1 MAITTAAG
9 ISSTTVTTDQQAP
22 LGFELVVPDGDNGE
36 QVWIYVFNDE
46 AATGF
51 VQGMLIQRDL
61 GTVTYDG
68 IVSTGAISPGRIIGV
83 AQHNIAAQ
91 SYGFIL
97 KKGIGQVLCD
107 GNVTADTAVT
117 PDANAGQCTDVADAT
132 RAAIGVA
139 LATDAGAATLVA
151 AYINCTG

>member
-9 ISSTTVTTDQQAP
+9 ISATTVTTDQQAP

-46 AATGF
+46 AATNF
-51 VQGMLIQRDL
+51 VVGTLIQRDL
-61 GTVTYDG
+61 ATATYDG
-68 IVSTGAISPGRIIGV
+68 IVSTGAISPQRILGV
-83 AQHNIAAQ
+83 AQHTIAAQ

-97 KKGIGQVLCD
+97 RKGIGQVLCD
-107 GNVTADTAVT
+107 GNVTANTAVT
-117 PDANAGQCTDVADAT
+117 PDGNPGQCTDVADAT

-151 AYINCTG
+151 AHLNCTG

>member
-9 ISSTTVTTDQQAP
+9 ISATTVTTDQQAP
-22 LGFELVVPDGDNGE
+22 LGFELVVPTANQGE
-36 QVWIYVFNDE
+36 QVWVYIFNDE
-46 AATGF
+46 AALQLT
-51 VQGMLIQRDL
+51 QGMLIMRDL
-61 GTVTYDG
+61 GTATYDG
-68 IVSTGAISPGRIIGV
+68 IRSTGAVSPQRILGV

-97 KKGIGQVLCD
+97 RKGIGQVLCD

-139 LATDAGAATLVA
+139 LATDAGAASLVA
-151 AYINCTG
+151 AHLNCTG